1 MNRQNSSLRSVRAG
15 FSLVELL
22 IVIGIIGVLSAV
34 MMGLFSGSGNA
45 ARATQCMTNMRG
57 LSVAVLNYA
66 MQNGD
71 GHFPAAGSFKYTSYT
86 RGLSYPERLGW
97 ISWNTKGGKN
107 DKSKG
112 CPSYIN
118 FNEGDQELLRYA
130 ITNGCIWSCGG
141 KTEKIYQCPIHDA
154 ACLKANKRHPGWSYV
169 MNESFYWNSDNKPFT
184 SWRGQGHGNISVW
197 DTVTKSAVERPP
209 EKVLLFAEIQ
219 GLDDKK
225 HNLVANVN
233 GSGKKGDC
241 VLQYKKDNE
250 VMGFNHVQSGGKL
263 SGHVAFA
270 DGHVEKFLYP
280 SSGDAQELTKLL
292 CSGREVSFNG
302 SRYQDMQQGN

>member
-1 MNRQNSSLRSVRAG
+1 MNRQNSSLHSARFG
-15 FSLVELL
+15 FTLIELL
-22 IVIGIIGVLSAV
+22 IVIGIIGILMAV

-57 LSVAVLNYA
+57 LSVAVLNYS

-71 GHFPAAGSFKYTSYT
+71 GHFPTAGSFKYKSYDHGVT
-86 RGLSYPERLGW
+86 YGERVGW
-97 ISWNTKGGKN
+97 ISWNTKGGGN
-107 DKSKG
+107 KG
-112 CPSYIN
+112 PGLAAYIN

-141 KTEKIYQCPIHDA
+141 KTEKIYQCPIHDE
-154 ACLKANKRHPGWSYV
+154 ACLKANGRHPGWSYV
-169 MNESFYWNSDNKPFT
+169 MNESFHWNSDNKPFP
-184 SWRGQGHGNISVW
+184 SWRGQGRGNLSVY
-197 DTVTKSAVERPP
+197 DTVANASVGRTP

-219 GLDDKK
+219 GLTDKK
-225 HNLVANVN
+225 HNLVANV
-233 GSGKKGDC
+233 SGTGNKGDC

-263 SGHVAFA
+263 AGHVAFA

-302 SRYQDMQQGN
+302 SRYQDLQSN

>member
-1 MNRQNSSLRSVRAG
+1 MKTGNKSAFTLI
-15 FSLVELL
+15 ELL
-22 IVIGIIGVLSAV
+22 VVIGIIGILSAV
-34 MMGLFSGSGNA
+34 MLGLLGGTSDA
-45 ARATQCMTNMRG
+45 ARATQCMSNLRG
-57 LSVAVLNYA
+57 LSVATLNFA
-66 MQNGD
+66 MQDRD
-71 GHFPAAGSFKYTSYT
+71 GNYPAAGSFKYTSYEN
-86 RGLSYPERLGW
+86 GVSYPARDAW
-97 ISWNTKGGKN
+97 ISWYYPNKN
-107 DKSKG
+107 DKSKAG
-112 CPSYIN
+112 GSAISFSEANVEY
-118 FNEGDQELLRYA
+118 LRFA
-130 ITNGCIWSCGG
+130 LTNGCIWACGG
-141 KTEKIYQCPIHDA
+141 RSEKTYVCPEHDA

-184 SWRGQGHGNISVW
+184 SWRGQGHGNISVY
-197 DTVTKSAVERPP
+197 DAVTQSTAGRPP

-233 GSGKKGDC
+233 GSGNKGDC